1 MRYLERIKQRTNP
14 FECFNF
20 FLCIKC
26 MSVFFKLGRE
36 SQRADN
42 FPNVLESARKLESTV
57 RENHPSFV
65 SAILKM
71 G

>member
-1 MRYLERIKQRTNP
+1 MLLFLLYIKY
-14 FECFNF
+14 
-20 FLCIKC
+20 I
-26 MSVFFKLGRE
+26 SVFFQLGRE

-57 RENHPSFV
+57 RESHPSFV
-65 SAILKM
+65 CAILKM